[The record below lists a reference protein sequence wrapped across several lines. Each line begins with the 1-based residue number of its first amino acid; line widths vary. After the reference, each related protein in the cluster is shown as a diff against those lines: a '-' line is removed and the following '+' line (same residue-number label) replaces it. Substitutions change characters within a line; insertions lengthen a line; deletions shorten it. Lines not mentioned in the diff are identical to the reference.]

1 MQFFLTSF
9 SSLIFPKVSLFK
21 LTIFPRNKVELCG
34 GKTTR
39 DYYLNFQKW
48 LQLNDSAKIFG
59 SWSVNFLLFHKP
71 TKKVNLQSSFSFDYH
86 TNTIFIMHENLEP
99 FWAKLDCLLG
109 WHVMRVVE
117 LHVEKWSYSMKC
129 WALCRISL
137 SLLNYYTPNSWYEL
151 HSLDWT
157 NAISPLN
164 FLFCLD
170 DGLPYSASLPTYRFA
185 TDIWWCFLEENQ
197 VPPKK

>member
-117 LHVEKWSYSMKC
+117 LHVEK
-129 WALCRISL
+129 
-137 SLLNYYTPNSWYEL
+137 
-151 HSLDWT
+151 
-157 NAISPLN
+157 
-164 FLFCLD
+164 
-170 DGLPYSASLPTYRFA
+170 
-185 TDIWWCFLEENQ
+185 
-197 VPPKK
+197 

>member
-1 MQFFLTSF
+1 MIVQKFLVHGLWT
-9 SSLIFPKVSLFK
+9 
-21 LTIFPRNKVELCG
+21 
-34 GKTTR
+34 
-39 DYYLNFQKW
+39 
-48 LQLNDSAKIFG
+48 
-59 SWSVNFLLFHKP
+59 FHKP
-71 TKKVNLQSSFSFDYH
+71 TKKVNLQSSFSFDFH

-137 SLLNYYTPNSWYEL
+137 SLLNYYTPYSWYEL

-157 NAISPLN
+157 NAIPPLN
-164 FLFCLD
+164 FLFYLD
-170 DGLPYSASLPTYRFA
+170 DGLPYSASLLI
-185 TDIWWCFLEENQ
+185 DLQQISDDVFLKKTRC
-197 VPPKK
+197 PPKSRKSKKLPK